1 MGGGA
6 ALRGDEVQE
15 GGCEAR
21 GMLVL
26 RPGAL

>member
-1 MGGGA
+1 MGGTA
-6 ALRGDEVQE
+6 FRGDEVQE